1 MPRDGTQTR
10 ERILD
15 SANELALTRGLSAT
29 SLDQIIEGAGITK
42 GAFFYH
48 FKGKDDLADALVKRF
63 AGHDHALFVDATSR
77 VEKLSRDPLQ
87 QALLLCGILAE
98 LFEEVPDNP
107 GCLMASYCYQ
117 GDFFNET
124 ARQLCATQFTEWT
137 DWLETR
143 LKQAAKKN
151 PPAVKTDLR
160 QVADLFQSAIEG
172 GFILARTYA
181 DKAVI
186 RKQILAYRDLL
197 EAMFASK

>member
-15 SANELALTRGLSAT
+15 TANEMALTRGLSAT

-63 AGHDHALFVDATSR
+63 ARQDHDLFVDSTTR

-87 QALLLCGILAE
+87 QALLLCGLAAE
-98 LFEEVPDNP
+98 LFEGVSDNP

-124 ARQLCATQFTEWT
+124 ARKLCAAQFNEWT

-143 LKQAAKKN
+143 LKQAAKKH
-151 PPAVKTDLR
+151 PPKVKTDLR

-181 DKAVI
+181 DKGTI

-197 EAMFASK
+197 EAMFTPG